1 MILRKSLLLFFV
13 SLASAAVPAAHA
25 GTDEEVRFLGYRLE
39 SPPET
44 GSFEHDGDFLR
55 LHELQDHRTP
65 EDCAGAGAQ
74 SRLTLDSGFGPA
86 TGVLTR
92 EELEDS
98 QVLAAAVIAKAMIPV
113 VYFKKRFQRP
123 RPYRADSSLI
133 PCISKPRFGND
144 AYPSGHST
152 IGYALALVLA
162 RKFPEKREL
171 ILKQGIKIGENRVIG
186 GVHHPSDVIA
196 GRKLAEQ
203 VVQGMIRDYSLE
215 YSFYSTSKSKY

>member
-1 MILRKSLLLFFV
+1 MFIGKKPLTFMLLFASHAVFAAQP
-13 SLASAAVPAAHA
+13 LA
-25 GTDEEVRFLGYRLE
+25 TEEFRFLGYRLE
-39 SPPET
+39 APPEA
-44 GSFEHDGDFLR
+44 GSFEHDRDFLR

-65 EDCAGAGAQ
+65 DDCVGAGAQ

-123 RPYRADSSLI
+123 RPYRADSSLS
-133 PCISKPRFGND
+133 PCISKPKFGND

-162 RKFPEKREL
+162 EKFPEKREL

-203 VVQGMIRDYSLE
+203 VVRGKNWPRRLLMKE
-215 YSFYSTSKSKY
+215 SKG